1 MAAKKSDLQEK
12 GARQGDIFLAF
23 ARSRYLMGFI

>member
-1 MAAKKSDLQEK
+1 MGEISNLQEK

-23 ARSRYLMGFI
+23 ARRQ